1 MRLTILVL
9 LFSSG
14 TAAFCQMAAPAAA
27 NPPQLFLIPLG
38 NAQPGREFNKLP
50 PNLTITSVQP
60 LTILIPFDAG
70 LPRLGSQVQI
80 DPQIVVHPATSNV
93 GVQPLGTQVAQ
104 NLYPGLLL
112 LPIDELKLKAEP
124 IPAAWPKLKV
134 EQIPIVWPKCA
145 IKPVESGVAG
155 QTAGR

>member
-1 MRLTILVL
+1 
-9 LFSSG
+9 
-14 TAAFCQMAAPAAA
+14 
-27 NPPQLFLIPLG
+27 
-38 NAQPGREFNKLP
+38 
-50 PNLTITSVQP
+50 
-60 LTILIPFDAG
+60 
-70 LPRLGSQVQI
+70 
-80 DPQIVVHPATSNV
+80 
-93 GVQPLGTQVAQ
+93 
-104 NLYPGLLL
+104 LLL